1 MMKQNDRIC
10 HTLSLR
16 SPQQLEAF
24 LLRAEQHIDGTPRLT
39 LIKQQQ
45 PGFVEVWLD
54 DLKPDV
60 LPKLRELNSN

>member
-1 MMKQNDRIC
+1 MKQNDRIC

-24 LLRAEQHIDGTPRLT
+24 LLRTEHHIDGTPRLA
-39 LIKQQQ
+39 LARQKQ
-45 PGFVEVWLD
+45 PGILEVWLD

>member
-1 MMKQNDRIC
+1 MKQNDRIC

-24 LLRAEQHIDGTPRLT
+24 LFRAEQHIEGTPRL
-39 LIKQQQ
+39 IIVRQQ
-45 PGFVEVWLD
+45 PTILEVSLD
-54 DLKPDV
+54 ELKADV